1 MKKILSLILALTM
14 IFALCACG
22 KTEAPAETPAEAPAE
37 TPAETPAEAPAEE
50 AGVTTVEAGVLV
62 MGTNATFP
70 PYEFISDADG
80 ETIVGID
87 AEIAAA
93 IAEKLGLELR
103 IEDMD
108 FGSIITA
115 VQTGKIDMGMAGM
128 TVTEE
133 RLQNVNF
140 SSTYATGVQAIIVP
154 EGSAIASVDDLATA
168 KIGVQ
173 ESTTGHIYCE
183 GDYGT
188 DAVSPYAN
196 GAMAVQ
202 ALITGKVDCV
212 VIDNEPAKA
221 FVAANEGL
229 TILET
234 PYAVEDYAIA
244 ISKDNEGLLTAIDA
258 ALVELIEDGTVQS
271 IIDKYISAE

>member
-1 MKKILSLILALTM
+1 MKKILSLVLALAM

-37 TPAETPAEAPAEE
+37 EAK
-50 AGVTTVEAGVLV
+50 VLV
-62 MGTNATFP
+62 MATNAAFP
-70 PYEFISDADG
+70 PYEFISDDDG

-93 IAEKLGLELR
+93 IAEKLGMSLV
-103 IEDMD
+103 IEDME

-115 VQTGKIDMGMAGM
+115 VQTGKVDMGMAGM

-140 SSTYATGVQAIIVP
+140 SSTYATGVQVIIIP
-154 EGSAIASVDDLATA
+154 EGSAIASLDDLAGA

-183 GDYGT
+183 DEFGA
-188 DAVSPYAN
+188 DAVTPFAT
-196 GAMAVQ
+196 GALAVQ
-202 ALITGKVDCV
+202 ALVAGKVDCV

-244 ISKDNEGLLTAIDA
+244 ISKDNEELLTAVDG
-258 ALVELIEDGTVQS
+258 ALVALIEDGTVQS

>member
-14 IFALCACG
+14 LFALCASG
-22 KTEAPAETPAEAPAE
+22 KTEAPAETPAEAPVEDA
-37 TPAETPAEAPAEE
+37 AF
-50 AGVTTVEAGVLV
+50 TTVEEGVLV
-62 MGTNATFP
+62 MATNAAFP
-70 PYEFISDADG
+70 PYEFISDDDG

-103 IEDMD
+103 IEDME

-115 VQTGKIDMGMAGM
+115 VQTGKVDMGMAGM

-133 RLQNVNF
+133 RLQNVDF
-140 SSTYATGVQAIIVP
+140 STTYATGVQVIIVA
-154 EGSAIASVDDLATA
+154 EGSAIASLDDLATA
-168 KIGVQ
+168 TIGVQ

-183 GDYGT
+183 DEFGT
-188 DAVSPYAN
+188 DAVTPYAN
-196 GAMAVQ
+196 GALAVQ
-202 ALITGKVDCV
+202 ALLAGKVDCV

-244 ISKDNEGLLTAIDA
+244 IAKDSALLAAVDG
-258 ALVELIEDGTVQS
+258 ALVELIEDGTVAAIVS
-271 IIDKYISAE
+271 KYISAE